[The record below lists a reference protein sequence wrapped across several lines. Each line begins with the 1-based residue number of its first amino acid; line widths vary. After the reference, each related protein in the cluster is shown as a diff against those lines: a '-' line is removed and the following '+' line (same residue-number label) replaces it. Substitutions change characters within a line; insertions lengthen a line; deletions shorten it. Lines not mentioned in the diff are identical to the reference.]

1 VSMKL
6 PEEIPD
12 GDYPRLVEL
21 LIASGARRRKRLY
34 GSEAVQEVQR
44 RHGVPD
50 AV

>member
-1 VSMKL
+1 MKL

-21 LIASGARRRKRLY
+21 LIASGARPRKRLY